1 MNTYKIKHTAKCPN
15 GGLVDSYDIALRSP
29 FSIQVEHIIQT
40 LKDAPK
46 EIYQEDLADYLRSKI
61 AAEITV
67 MGWHHGVQIISERF

>member
-15 GGLVDSYDIALRSP
+15 GDLVDSYDIALRSP
-29 FSIQVEHIIQT
+29 FSIQVEYIIQT
-40 LKDAPK
+40 LENAPK

>member
-15 GGLVDSYDIALRSP
+15 GELVDFYDIALRSP
-29 FSIQVEHIIQT
+29 FSIQVEYIIQT
-40 LKDAPK
+40 LENAPK

>member
-15 GGLVDSYDIALRSP
+15 GDLVDSYDIALRSP
-29 FSIQVEHIIQT
+29 FSIQIEYIIQT
-40 LKDAPK
+40 LENAPK

>member
-15 GGLVDSYDIALRSP
+15 GELVDSYDIALRSP
-29 FSIQVEHIIQT
+29 FSIQVEDIIQT
-40 LKDAPK
+40 LENAPQ

>member
-15 GGLVDSYDIALRSP
+15 GELVDSYDIALRSP
-29 FSIQVEHIIQT
+29 FSIQVEYIIQT
-40 LKDAPK
+40 LENAPK